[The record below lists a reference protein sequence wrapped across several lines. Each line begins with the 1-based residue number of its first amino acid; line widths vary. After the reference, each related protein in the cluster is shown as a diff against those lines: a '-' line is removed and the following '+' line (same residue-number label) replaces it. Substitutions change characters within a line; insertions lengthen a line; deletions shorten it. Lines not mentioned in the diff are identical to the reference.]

1 MPYKEKKWIVG
12 QTQIIDKMKKKTG
25 YLTKKVSKGRT
36 YIYLRKSYRVDK
48 KIKHKYLYSFGV
60 MPEALEKMY
69 KIRDNPQTFP
79 KDLID
84 KGFELR
90 DLYDWILTIET
101 KVTSTGRRF
110 ET

>member
-1 MPYKEKKWIVG
+1 
-12 QTQIIDKMKKKTG
+12 
-25 YLTKKVSKGRT
+25 
-36 YIYLRKSYRVDK
+36 
-48 KIKHKYLYSFGV
+48 